1 MAKAGFSIDI
11 EPVQHR
17 DPVSG
22 TTKTFMR
29 NSHARQSSPKV
40 IAHKRCVAER
50 MRGFKASGSNA
61 RERSQSVRSAFTAA
75 TEGCRGSR

>member
-11 EPVQHR
+11 EPFQHR

-22 TTKTFMR
+22 STKTFMR
-29 NSHARQSSPKV
+29 NSHSRQSSPKV

-50 MRGFKASGSNA
+50 MRGFKASGSNS
-61 RERSQSVRSAFTAA
+61 RERSQSVRAAFTAA
-75 TEGCRGSR
+75 TEGCRGAR

>member
-1 MAKAGFSIDI
+1 MAKAGFTIP
-11 EPVQHR
+11 EEFYEHR

-22 TTKTFMR
+22 QTKTFLR
-29 NSHARQSSPKV
+29 NTHSRQSSPRV
-40 IAHKRCVAER
+40 IAHKKCVAER

-61 RERSQSVRSAFTAA
+61 RERSQSVRAAFTAA

>member
-75 TEGCRGSR
+75 TEACRNAR